1 MADLLDGIEAAKAA
15 MLTTSQGTDIVAEQ
29 TTPLEKA
36 LELVDTGLGDLMNRE
51 LVSTDEVS
59 DLLLDVRQLVVAHQV
74 SLEPVPTS

>member
-59 DLLLDVRQLVVAHQV
+59 DLLLDIRQLVVAHQV
-74 SLEPVPTS
+74 SLELVPTS